1 LFSKEFRMSPLDPHH
16 LTPPAS
22 LNRVQIIDL
31 PGLEVDDGVK
41 GKTGYTLVSTAALAA
56 IIRARA
62 TALALNPAEPDHVL
76 CRALD
81 ACLDHPEVSAAA
93 DAVAR
98 RIGRNLGYLL
108 LTLRRGDAVNRAA
121 RPEWDASYW
130 AHWGAIRRVW
140 LSGGIVSGQLGP
152 CLIRYAGGLL
162 VEAGYDDYTLRLS
175 PYGAAAALVGM
186 ARRAPADCPLA
197 FIFDFGQTAI
207 KRALAFYDQGVLVAL
222 ERLSDVATGWGD
234 VLHAPD
240 DPERKAVDLLDQMID
255 TIGDT
260 CAHARHLY
268 PALPPGPVLASLA
281 AYVRDGQP
289 TSAQGGAYVQI
300 ARITDNLQR
309 TLAERLG
316 PWGIAYVVLEHD
328 GTAAAAAHAGEAHAA
343 VIAIGTALGIG
354 FPPDD
359 AAALR
364 PLRDGFV
371 VT

>member
-1 LFSKEFRMSPLDPHH
+1 MSPLDPHH

-22 LNRVQIIDL
+22 LNRVQVIDL

-56 IIRARA
+56 IIREHAA
-62 TALALNPAEPDHVL
+62 VLALDSAEPDQVL

-130 AHWGAIRRVW
+130 THWGAIRRVW
-140 LSGGIVSGQLGP
+140 LSGGIVSGRLGP
-152 CLIRYAGGLL
+152 RLIRYAGGLL
-162 VEAGYDDYTLRLS
+162 AEAGYDDFTLRLS

-186 ARRAPADCPLA
+186 ARRAPANCLNA
-197 FIFDFGQTAI
+197 TVFDFGQTAI
-207 KRALAFYDQGVLVAL
+207 KRALAFYDQGVLVSL
-222 ERLSDVATGWGD
+222 KRRSDVGTGGR
-234 VLHAPD
+234 V
-240 DPERKAVDLLDQMID
+240 ETEQQAVDLLAHMIA
-255 TIGDT
+255 TIT
-260 CAHARHLY
+260 ETRV
-268 PALPPGPVLASLA
+268 PTFGPVLASIA
-281 AYVRDGQP
+281 AYVEGGQP
-289 TSAQGGAYVQI
+289 TAAQGGAYVQI
-300 ARITDNLQR
+300 TQITDNLQR
-309 TLAERLG
+309 TLAERLA
-316 PWGIAYVVLEHD
+316 PWGIEYVMLEHD